1 MTASTVPYQRGRGA
15 GTVLA
20 GIKMLDEVTRPI
32 RKRLKLANL
41 QRTAAI
47 VCVVSLVTAITIGAY
62 GPEIGI
68 GLRVVTLAGVLYL
81 GYSRVGAWAG
91 KKPNVVLVGL
101 VGYAAHHG
109 AWTFFGNIDVGA
121 AARTAVLWSG
131 LVWGA
136 MWLWPHAVRKTK
148 RTFKKR

>member
-1 MTASTVPYQRGRGA
+1 MTATVPYQSGRA
-15 GTVLA
+15 TGTWFA
-20 GIKMLDEVTRPI
+20 GIKMLNEATRPI
-32 RKRLKLANL
+32 RRLFRRENL

-81 GYSRVGAWAG
+81 GYSNIGAWAG
-91 KKPNVVLVGL
+91 KTPNVFLVGI

-109 AWTFFGNIDVGA
+109 AWAFAANIDIGA
-121 AARTAVLWSG
+121 AAQTTVLWSG
-131 LVWGA
+131 LVWGFLVLRPA
-136 MWLWPHAVRKTK
+136 AVRRIKKTLK
-148 RTFKKR
+148 RR